1 MRQDLA
7 TPSPSGEPWS
17 FSCRNSQPGLFSPL
31 TGAAARLTHRS
42 HGIFPPFA
50 CACHSPGP
58 QHPDSARELL
68 QPRASLLRLG
78 QPDEAMELF
87 RLELR
92 GSRLTHGSD
101 HPLTLTA
108 AARLADCLTTHEQL
122 EAAEPL
128 LRESVTLARKVYG
141 RGQR

>member
-1 MRQDLA
+1 M
-7 TPSPSGEPWS
+7 
-17 FSCRNSQPGLFSPL
+17 
-31 TGAAARLTHRS
+31 
-42 HGIFPPFA
+42 
-50 CACHSPGP
+50 
-58 QHPDSARELL
+58 HPDTLVSYSNLAQL
-68 QPRASLLRLG
+68 LLRLG

-128 LRESVTLARKVYG
+128 LRESVTLARKV
-141 RGQR
+141 